1 MAYEAEIIAA
11 AARYGVDSHVALAV
25 AQQESGR
32 QQYWQS
38 GPKKG
43 QLKIGSAGEIGIFQ
57 VEPASAP
64 GVDLRDPHQN
74 IQAGVGL
81 LAKLYAQF
89 RTWPL
94 ALAAYNWGA
103 KGVNEV
109 LAGKRQLPTQVRQ
122 YVQAVM
128 GAIQGSQAPGGGLA
142 PWQAS
147 GALQAPV
154 KPGKLSP
161 AVVAVGILAV
171 GVVIVLALR

>member
-1 MAYEAEIIAA
+1 MAYESEIIAA

-32 QQYWQS
+32 QQYS
-38 GPKKG
+38 ADG
-43 QLKIGSAGEIGIFQ
+43 QVKTGKAGELGIFQ

-109 LAGKRQLPTQVRQ
+109 LAGKRQIPTQVSQ

-128 GAIQGSQAPGGGLA
+128 GAAQGSQASGGGLA